1 MHQVVKTAR
10 YAMAIPSSR
19 CRTKRSSRA
28 TSTPRVIVLI
38 RPKELD
44 DLKLEAKHTIDM
56 VRFVDHCRCDDE

>member
-1 MHQVVKTAR
+1 MPDEKIIKGYEHAKGHH
-10 YAMAIPSSR
+10 
-19 CRTKRSSRA
+19 
-28 TSTPRVIVLI
+28 VLI